1 MAKSR
6 LSQSPPRSPRND
18 LSLDKTITLELT
30 AYVLLTPTTSSQDRR
45 KSKLISKRHSH
56 IPGALHRICRRQG
69 FMIKQM
75 EKKYVINL
83 EFQGIKERVDD
94 VLHDIV
100 PKIASNATNDQIED
114 NLPRIVADA
123 DAWVEDTIIDEDEVI
138 LEDET
143 PELIEEFHNVDK
155 RVPTIFDHERIEATL
170 RDMMSN
176 QFKDAEE
183 YAYHVKDN

>member
-1 MAKSR
+1 MVAM
-6 LSQSPPRSPRND
+6 
-18 LSLDKTITLELT
+18 
-30 AYVLLTPTTSSQDRR
+30 V
-45 KSKLISKRHSH
+45 
-56 IPGALHRICRRQG
+56 GVGRQG

-123 DAWVEDTIIDEDEVI
+123 V
-138 LEDET
+138 
-143 PELIEEFHNVDK
+143 K
-155 RVPTIFDHERIEATL
+155 KEREA
-170 RDMMSN
+170 S
-176 QFKDAEE
+176 
-183 YAYHVKDN
+183 